1 MSVEKYQKN
10 ESNKDC
16 DVASSE
22 GVMGKPTTPF
32 HVWHLLSSAPRS
44 TNDNNGY
51 HDTYG
56 AVKRETTTSTKG
68 LFSKP

>member
-10 ESNKDC
+10 EQNEYC

-22 GVMGKPTTPF
+22 AFMGKPTTQF
-32 HVWHLLSSAPRS
+32 HLWHHLSSAPRS

-51 HDTYG
+51 HDKNE
-56 AVKRETTTSTKG
+56 AVKKETTTSTWG
-68 LFSKP
+68 LPGKS